1 MKLQTFHA
9 PPPVS
14 LGIAL
19 EEFEAQ
25 FRYPLGPDTTFSI
38 SHGRDYITFFTAM
51 GDATLIVAEHHGRV
65 LGTLSAA
72 IRSLQFPDG
81 STQRVAYLGDL
92 KIAPSARG
100 STVLGRILQ
109 AMHAHLAEA
118 SGGRAYGVVMDGTGR
133 TPPSYTGR
141 LAVPPFAPIA
151 KLNILRIPT
160 PLAPPLSEFP
170 REESSQRFS
179 INGISSA
186 GGNSSLR
193 SEMQPQHLAV
203 RSAYGRLEDT
213 RLAKRLLISPTEEL
227 RAAHL
232 SRFTFSDV
240 NDGANLLR
248 QAAHRCAELGIP
260 TLFTAVPPSVTAS
273 LLSALGEP
281 EIRVASATIFGC
293 GFGNLAV
300 DWWLDTAEI

>member
-1 MKLQTFHA
+1 MKLHTFHA
-9 PPPVS
+9 PPPAA

-25 FRYPLGPDTTFSI
+25 FRYPLGPDATLSI

-51 GDATLIVAEHHGRV
+51 GDATLIVAERYGRV
-65 LGTLSAA
+65 LGTLSGV
-72 IRSLQFPDG
+72 IRLLQFPDG

-109 AMHAHLAEA
+109 AMHAHIAEA

-141 LAVPPFAPIA
+141 LAVPSFAPIA
-151 KLNILRIPT
+151 KLSILRIPT
-160 PLAPPLSEFP
+160 PLAPPPSAFSP
-170 REESSQRFS
+170 NESSS
-179 INGISSA
+179 KNVVSSA
-186 GGNSSLR
+186 GGNPSLR
-193 SEMQPQHLAV
+193 SEMQPQHFAV

-273 LLSALGEP
+273 LLSALGEQK
-281 EIRVASATIFGC
+281 IRVASATIFGC